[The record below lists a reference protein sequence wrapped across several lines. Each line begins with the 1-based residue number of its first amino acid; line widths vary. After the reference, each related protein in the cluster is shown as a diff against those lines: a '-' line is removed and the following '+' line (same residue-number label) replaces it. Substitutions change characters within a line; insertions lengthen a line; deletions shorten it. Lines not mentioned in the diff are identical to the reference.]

1 MMCGLRNM
9 TYFAAISRVK
19 AGQAHEK
26 GVSNEL
32 DASGELSDENEQID
46 LALVE
51 REERMEAALTRLQN
65 CMIAGQKLN
74 MQISLLLKGWKATLP

>member
-1 MMCGLRNM
+1 M
-9 TYFAAISRVK
+9 TYFAAIGRVK
-19 AGQAHEK
+19 AGKAHEK
-26 GVSNEL
+26 GALNER

-51 REERMEAALTRLQN
+51 REERMEAALTRLHN